1 VRSAT
6 ILGFCGAGG
15 IGFLKFDKLNGYLY
29 REVATMMIMVIISV
43 SIIDYL
49 CGKLRTQF
57 IRRLRK
63 VIYSGARMLR
73 NFSGAG
79 ADTAM
84 WQRGQ
89 I

>member
-1 VRSAT
+1 MVSYSLLRFESNVRSAT

-49 CGKLRTQF
+49 CGKLRNQF
-57 IRRLRK
+57 I
-63 VIYSGARMLR
+63 
-73 NFSGAG
+73 
-79 ADTAM
+79 
-84 WQRGQ
+84 
-89 I
+89 